1 MFRKSR
7 CPMIS
12 SQMKPLSSSSA
23 LLPFILGKFIYLN
36 YPLDFTNST
45 ITKRSDMMQVQKHG
59 IRSISIRKFLYILP
73 FMALLAIF
81 AYYPLYGW
89 VYAFFDYSPPIPL
102 SKSPFVGFKWFHS
115 LVENQVKVDQ
125 LLRIIKNTFGLSGL
139 SLLFSWLPM
148 VFAIFLTEIK
158 AVRFRKFIQT
168 VTTLPNFISWV
179 LVYSLAFSMFS
190 SDGIVNGLLRQLG
203 IDSPILPLQS
213 SHHVWL
219 MMWLWTTWKALGW
232 SAILYIAAIMG
243 IDDSLYEAAHVD
255 GATRMQVIRYVVLP
269 SMLPTYFVL
278 LMLQIASFL
287 NNGLEQYFVF
297 QNAFNKDSIQALDLY
312 VYNLAMG
319 GGSYSV
325 SVAISMLKS
334 LISVVLLF
342 SVNGLSKLLR
352 GEGIV

>member
-1 MFRKSR
+1 MR
-7 CPMIS
+7 
-12 SQMKPLSSSSA
+12 SQSMRS
-23 LLPFILGKFIYLN
+23 
-36 YPLDFTNST
+36 NSF
-45 ITKRSDMMQVQKHG
+45 
-59 IRSISIRKFLYILP
+59 RKFLYISP
-73 FMALLAIF
+73 FMLLLAVF

-89 VYAFFDYSPPIPL
+89 VYAFFDYTPPIPL
-102 SKSPFVGFKWFHS
+102 SQSEFVGFKWFHS
-115 LVENQVKVDQ
+115 LVENQVKIDQ
-125 LLRIIKNTFGLSGL
+125 LMQVIWNTFGISGL
-139 SLLFSWLPM
+139 GILFSWLPM
-148 VFAIFLTEIK
+148 IFAIFLTEIK

-190 SDGIVNGLLRQLG
+190 SEGMVNGFLHMTGLT
-203 IDSPILPLQS
+203 DSPTMFLQS
-213 SHHVWL
+213 SEHVWWT
-219 MMWLWTTWKALGW
+219 MWAWATWKSLGW

-243 IDDSLYEAAHVD
+243 IDESLYEAAYVD
-255 GATRMQVIRYVVLP
+255 GATRMQVIRHVVLP
-269 SMLPTYFVL
+269 SMMPTYFVL

-297 QNAFNKDSIQALDLY
+297 QNAFNKDTIQVLDLY

-334 LISVVLLF
+334 VISVVLLF
-342 SVNGLSKLLR
+342 SVNGLSKMLR

>member
-1 MFRKSR
+1 M
-7 CPMIS
+7 
-12 SQMKPLSSSSA
+12 
-23 LLPFILGKFIYLN
+23 
-36 YPLDFTNST
+36 
-45 ITKRSDMMQVQKHG
+45 RSPSM
-59 IRSISIRKFLYILP
+59 RSNSIRKFLYISP
-73 FMALLAIF
+73 FMVLLAVF

-89 VYAFFDYSPPIPL
+89 VYAFFDYMPPIPL
-102 SKSPFVGFKWFHS
+102 SQSPFVGFKWFHS

-125 LLRIIKNTFGLSGL
+125 LLQVIKNTFGISGL
-139 SLLFSWLPM
+139 SILFSWLPM
-148 VFAIFLTEIK
+148 IFAIFLTEIK
-158 AVRFRKFIQT
+158 AVRFRKLIQT

-190 SDGIVNGLLRQLG
+190 SEGVVNGFLRQIGL
-203 IDSPILPLQS
+203 IDSPILFLQNS
-213 SHHVWL
+213 EHVWIT
-219 MMWLWTTWKALGW
+219 MWIWITWKSLGW

-243 IDDSLYEAAHVD
+243 IDESLYEAAYVD
-255 GATRMQVIRYVVLP
+255 GATRMQVIRHVVLP
-269 SMLPTYFVL
+269 SMIPTYFVL

-297 QNAFNKDSIQALDLY
+297 QNAFNKDTIQVLDLY

-334 LISVVLLF
+334 IISVALLF

>member
-1 MFRKSR
+1 M
-7 CPMIS
+7 
-12 SQMKPLSSSSA
+12 
-23 LLPFILGKFIYLN
+23 
-36 YPLDFTNST
+36 
-45 ITKRSDMMQVQKHG
+45 
-59 IRSISIRKFLYILP
+59 
-73 FMALLAIF
+73 F

-89 VYAFFDYSPPIPL
+89 VYAFFDYTPPIPL
-102 SKSPFVGFKWFHS
+102 SKSEFVGFQWFHS
-115 LVENQVKVDQ
+115 LIENQVKIDQ
-125 LLRIIKNTFGLSGL
+125 LMQVIWNTFGISGL
-139 SLLFSWLPM
+139 GILFSWLPM
-148 VFAIFLTEIK
+148 IFAIFLTEIK

-190 SDGIVNGLLRQLG
+190 SEGMVNGFLHMTGLT
-203 IDSPILPLQS
+203 DSPTMFLQS
-213 SHHVWL
+213 SEHVWWT
-219 MMWLWTTWKALGW
+219 MWAWATWKTLGW

-243 IDDSLYEAAHVD
+243 IDESLYEAAYVD
-255 GATRMQVIRYVVLP
+255 GATRMQVIRHVVLP
-269 SMLPTYFVL
+269 SMMPTYFVL

-297 QNAFNKDSIQALDLY
+297 QNAFNKDTIQVLDLY

-334 LISVVLLF
+334 VISVVLLF
-342 SVNGLSKLLR
+342 SVNGLSKMFR

>member
-1 MFRKSR
+1 MR
-7 CPMIS
+7 
-12 SQMKPLSSSSA
+12 SQS
-23 LLPFILGKFIYLN
+23 
-36 YPLDFTNST
+36 
-45 ITKRSDMMQVQKHG
+45 
-59 IRSISIRKFLYILP
+59 IRSNSFRKFLYISP
-73 FMALLAIF
+73 FMVLLAVF

-89 VYAFFDYSPPIPL
+89 VYAFFDYTPPIPL
-102 SKSPFVGFKWFHS
+102 SQSPFVGLKWFQS

-125 LLRIIKNTFGLSGL
+125 LLQVIKNTFGISGL
-139 SLLFSWLPM
+139 GILFSWLPM
-148 VFAIFLTEIK
+148 IFAIFLTEIK

-190 SDGIVNGLLRQLG
+190 SEGMVNGFLHTTGLS
-203 IDSPILPLQS
+203 DSPVLFLQS
-213 SHHVWL
+213 SDHVWL
-219 MMWLWTTWKALGW
+219 TMWFWATWKTLGW

-243 IDDSLYEAAHVD
+243 IDESLYEAAYVD
-255 GATRMQVIRYVVLP
+255 GATRMQVIRHVVLP
-269 SMLPTYFVL
+269 SMMPTYFVL

-297 QNAFNKDSIQALDLY
+297 QNAFNKDTIQVLDLY

>member
-1 MFRKSR
+1 MRTRS
-7 CPMIS
+7 
-12 SQMKPLSSSSA
+12 LSS
-23 LLPFILGKFIYLN
+23 N
-36 YPLDFTNST
+36 
-45 ITKRSDMMQVQKHG
+45 
-59 IRSISIRKFLYILP
+59 SIRKFLYISP
-73 FMALLAIF
+73 FMALLAVF

-89 VYAFFDYSPPIPL
+89 VYAFFDYMPPIPL
-102 SKSPFVGFKWFHS
+102 SQAPFVGFQWFRS

-125 LLRIIKNTFGLSGL
+125 LLQVIKNTFGMSGM

-190 SDGIVNGLLRQLG
+190 SEGVFNGFLNQMGLIESPVLL
-203 IDSPILPLQS
+203 LQKS
-213 SHHVWL
+213 DHVWIT
-219 MMWLWTTWKALGW
+219 MWIWETWKSLGW
-232 SAILYIAAIMG
+232 AAILYIAAIMG
-243 IDDSLYEAAHVD
+243 IDESLYEAAYVD
-255 GATRMQVIRYVVLP
+255 GATRMQVIRHVVLP

-278 LMLQIASFL
+278 LMLQISGFL

-297 QNAFNKDSIQALDLY
+297 QNAFNKDTIQVLDLY

-342 SVNGLSKLLR
+342 SVNGLSKMLR

>member
-1 MFRKSR
+1 M
-7 CPMIS
+7 
-12 SQMKPLSSSSA
+12 
-23 LLPFILGKFIYLN
+23 
-36 YPLDFTNST
+36 
-45 ITKRSDMMQVQKHG
+45 
-59 IRSISIRKFLYILP
+59 
-73 FMALLAIF
+73 
-81 AYYPLYGW
+81 
-89 VYAFFDYSPPIPL
+89 
-102 SKSPFVGFKWFHS
+102 
-115 LVENQVKVDQ
+115 VENQVKVDQ
-125 LLRIIKNTFGLSGL
+125 LLQVIKNTFGLSGL

-179 LVYSLAFSMFS
+179 LVYSLAFSMLS
-190 SDGIVNGLLRQLG
+190 SEGIVNGMLHQLG
-203 IDSPILPLQS
+203 ITDSPILFLQS
-213 SHHVWL
+213 SSHVWL
-219 MMWLWTTWKALGW
+219 TMWMWTTWKTLGW

-243 IDDSLYEAAHVD
+243 IDDSLYEAAEVD
-255 GATRMQVIRYVVLP
+255 GATRMQVIRHVVLP

-297 QNAFNKDSIQALDLY
+297 QNAFNKDHIQVLDLY

-342 SVNGLSKLLR
+342 SVNKLSKLLR
-352 GEGIV
+352 GESIV

>member
-1 MFRKSR
+1 MRSYSMR
-7 CPMIS
+7 S
-12 SQMKPLSSSSA
+12 
-23 LLPFILGKFIYLN
+23 
-36 YPLDFTNST
+36 NSF
-45 ITKRSDMMQVQKHG
+45 
-59 IRSISIRKFLYILP
+59 RKFLYISP
-73 FMALLAIF
+73 FMILLAVF

-89 VYAFFDYSPPIPL
+89 IYAFFDYMPPIPL
-102 SKSPFVGFKWFHS
+102 SQAPFVGFKWFRS
-115 LVENQVKVDQ
+115 LVENEVKVNQ
-125 LLRIIKNTFGLSGL
+125 LLQVIKNTFGMSGL
-139 SLLFSWLPM
+139 SILFSWLPM
-148 VFAIFLTEIK
+148 IFAIFLTEIK
-158 AVRFRKFIQT
+158 AVRFRKMIQT

-190 SDGIVNGLLRQLG
+190 SEGVVNGFLSQIGLIQ
-203 IDSPILPLQS
+203 SPVLFLQS
-213 SHHVWL
+213 SDHVWIT
-219 MMWLWTTWKALGW
+219 MWLWATWKTLGW
-232 SAILYIAAIMG
+232 SAILYIAAIMS
-243 IDDSLYEAAHVD
+243 IDESLYEAAYVD
-255 GATRMQVIRYVVLP
+255 GATRMQVIRHVVLP

-278 LMLQIASFL
+278 LLLQIASFL

-297 QNAFNKDSIQALDLY
+297 QNAFNKETIQVLDLY

>member
-1 MFRKSR
+1 MR
-7 CPMIS
+7 
-12 SQMKPLSSSSA
+12 SQS
-23 LLPFILGKFIYLN
+23 
-36 YPLDFTNST
+36 
-45 ITKRSDMMQVQKHG
+45 
-59 IRSISIRKFLYILP
+59 IRSNSFRKFLYISP
-73 FMALLAIF
+73 FMVLLAVF

-89 VYAFFDYSPPIPL
+89 VYAFFDYTPPIPL
-102 SKSPFVGFKWFHS
+102 SQSPFVGLKWFHS

-125 LLRIIKNTFGLSGL
+125 LLQVIKNTFGISGL
-139 SLLFSWLPM
+139 GILFSWLPM
-148 VFAIFLTEIK
+148 IFAIFLTEIK

-190 SDGIVNGLLRQLG
+190 SEGMVNGFLHMTGLS
-203 IDSPILPLQS
+203 DSPVLFLQS
-213 SHHVWL
+213 SDHVWL
-219 MMWLWTTWKALGW
+219 TMWFWATWKTLGW

-243 IDDSLYEAAHVD
+243 IDESLYEAAYVD
-255 GATRMQVIRYVVLP
+255 GATRMQVIRHVVLP
-269 SMLPTYFVL
+269 SMMPTYFVL

-297 QNAFNKDSIQALDLY
+297 QNAFNKDSIQVLDLY

>member
-1 MFRKSR
+1 MR
-7 CPMIS
+7 
-12 SQMKPLSSSSA
+12 SQS
-23 LLPFILGKFIYLN
+23 
-36 YPLDFTNST
+36 
-45 ITKRSDMMQVQKHG
+45 
-59 IRSISIRKFLYILP
+59 IRSNSFRKFLYISP
-73 FMALLAIF
+73 FMVLLAVF

-89 VYAFFDYSPPIPL
+89 VYAFFDYTPPIPL
-102 SKSPFVGFKWFHS
+102 SQSPFVGFKWFHS
-115 LVENQVKVDQ
+115 LVENQVKIDQ
-125 LLRIIKNTFGLSGL
+125 LLQVIKNTFGISGL
-139 SLLFSWLPM
+139 GILFSWLPM
-148 VFAIFLTEIK
+148 IFAIFLTEIK

-190 SDGIVNGLLRQLG
+190 SEGMVNGFLHMTGLS
-203 IDSPILPLQS
+203 DSPVLFLQS
-213 SHHVWL
+213 SDHVWL
-219 MMWLWTTWKALGW
+219 TMWFWATWKTLGW

-243 IDDSLYEAAHVD
+243 IDESLYEAAYVD
-255 GATRMQVIRYVVLP
+255 GATRMQVIRHVVLP
-269 SMLPTYFVL
+269 SMMPTYFVL

-297 QNAFNKDSIQALDLY
+297 QNAFNKDTMQVLDLY